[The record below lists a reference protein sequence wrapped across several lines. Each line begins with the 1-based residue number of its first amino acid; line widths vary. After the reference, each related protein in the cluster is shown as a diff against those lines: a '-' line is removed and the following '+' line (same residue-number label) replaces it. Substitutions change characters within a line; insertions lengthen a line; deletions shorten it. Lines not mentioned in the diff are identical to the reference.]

1 MINRMSALAA
11 IAACTLAVAVSPAMA
26 ETWTYDFSPYSGQNF
41 GSAGIQIANP
51 VDAVTLSQANN
62 APYSFT
68 IGPNGGLFSNIDG
81 GAGTVVTSAGYAAG
95 GVPASLTLTFA
106 TPVQGISFNF
116 ANSDFFG
123 SDGNDKLTATIN
135 GTTVATAT
143 AASLNNGDLYAEGSF
158 SYSNPNGFT
167 SITLT
172 STDKLGAQDLALG
185 DLTASVPEP
194 STWAML
200 VLGFAGVGFIA
211 YRRKSKVTLLA
222 A

>member
-1 MINRMSALAA
+1 MINRISALAA
-11 IAACTLAVAVSPAMA
+11 IAACTLGVAVSPAMA
-26 ETWTYDFSPYSGQNF
+26 ETWTYDLSPYSGQTF

-51 VDAVTLSQANN
+51 VDAVTLTQANS
-62 APYSFT
+62 APYSFA

-81 GAGTVVTSAGYAAG
+81 GAGTVVTSAGSAAG
-95 GVPASLTLTFA
+95 VAPASLTLTFA

-123 SDGNDKLTATIN
+123 SDGKDTLTATIN

-143 AASLNNGDLYAEGSF
+143 AAFPSNGDLYAEGSF
-158 SYSNPNGFT
+158 FYTNPNGFT

-172 STDKLGAQDLALG
+172 STDGVGPQDLVIG
-185 DLTASVPEP
+185 DLTAAVPEP

-200 VLGFAGVGFIA
+200 VLGFAGVGFMA
-211 YRRKSKVTLLA
+211 YRRKSKATLLA